1 MTRRRQL
8 LTAAVLL
15 GTALAVSQIA
25 FYNWRIVLALEMR
38 ELEEIRTSL
47 QREVRQLEN
56 RRAELTAPARL
67 AEIGSALGLAPL
79 PLDRMA
85 LCCGSAEGRSGDVA
99 TLP

>member
-1 MTRRRQL
+1 MTRRRQM

-38 ELEEIRTSL
+38 ELEDIRTSL
-47 QREVRQLEN
+47 QREVRELEN
-56 RRAELTAPARL
+56 RRAALTSPARL
-67 AEIGSALGLAPL
+67 AEIGSALGLVPL

-85 LCCGSAEGRSGDVA
+85 LWYGAPEEEGDVA